1 MTKSKNCVKLYI
13 SKTGK
18 HVGDKLQD
26 HPFDTERS
34 DKEVSKLVVA
44 FWLTVWLTDWWTGG
58 LTNQLTDWRLTVSVT
73 DWLSDRMTYSQ

>member
-1 MTKSKNCVKLYI
+1 MTKSKNYVKLYI

-26 HPFDTERS
+26 HPFDTERN

-44 FWLTVWLTDWWTGG
+44 F
-58 LTNQLTDWRLTVSVT
+58 
-73 DWLSDRMTYSQ
+73 